1 MPKIIISGICG
12 KMGTSIL
19 NLCPQDKEIEVV
31 AGIEASGHQM
41 IGKKI
46 QPLDIPVESDLEKVI
61 DKTDV
66 LIEFTN
72 PDATFEHVKIAEKYK
87 KACVI
92 GTTGLSEEQVS
103 YIKKASQKIPIVF
116 SPNMSIG
123 VNLLFKLVEQVSNI
137 LKDYDIEIV
146 EAHHNKK
153 KDAPSGTALKLLEKI
168 KSARQTKLKEIYG
181 REGQIGARKPDEIG
195 VFAVRAGDIVGEHTV
210 IFGGTGE
217 RIELVHRAHSRD
229 TFAKGALT
237 AAKWIINKKSGLYDM
252 GDVLNLK

>member
-19 NLCPQDKEIEVV
+19 NLCLQDKEIEVV
-31 AGIEASGHQM
+31 AGIETLGHPM
-41 IGKKI
+41 VGKKI
-46 QPLDIPVESDLEKVI
+46 QPLDVIVESDLEKVI
-61 DKTDV
+61 NKTDV

-72 PDATFEHVKIAEKYK
+72 PDATFEHVKIAEKFK

-92 GTTGLSEEQVS
+92 GTTGLSKEETS
-103 YIKKASQKIPIVF
+103 YIKQVTQRIPIVF

-123 VNLLFKLVEQVSNI
+123 VNLLFKLVEEVSNI
-137 LKDYDIEIV
+137 LKDYDIEII

-153 KDAPSGTALKLLEKI
+153 KDAPSGTALKILEII
-168 KSARQTKLKEIYG
+168 KSAKQTKLKEIYG

-195 VFAVRAGDIVGEHTV
+195 VLAVRAGDIVGEHTV
-210 IFGGTGE
+210 IFAGTGE

-237 AAKWIINKKSGLYDM
+237 AAKLIMNKKPGLYDM
-252 GDVLNLK
+252 TDVLGLK